1 MGRINVGAKGATFE
15 RDVCKWLG
23 THLGI
28 ETERLLGQ
36 ARNGGADIETDH
48 FLIEVKRREVLS
60 LFEWWSQVIRAKEK
74 HFNEDIIP
82 IVCFKQSR
90 KDMEWLIPANLL
102 PNVER
107 GYMRVSSVVFKQYA
121 KGILDGTT

>member
-1 MGRINVGAKGATFE
+1 MGKINVGAKGATFE

-23 THLGI
+23 VNLGI

-48 FLIEVKRREVLS
+48 FLIEVKRRETLN
-60 LFEWWSQVIRAKEK
+60 LYEWWSQVLRAKENHPNK
-74 HFNEDIIP
+74 DIIP
-82 IVCFKQSR
+82 IVVFKQNR

-102 PNVER
+102 PNVKR
-107 GYMRVSSVVFKQYA
+107 GYMRVSCPVFKQFA
-121 KGILDGTT
+121 EGILNGTC